1 MHIWNTICSDLTNE
15 KLRQATEKDYQ
26 SKVFTHF
33 YYLLGWYSERVEQQ
47 YQQRV
52 GSNVQYVYPDIVFFA
67 NDEKLFVIEM
77 KQPNHI
83 QTKEDIEQLSS
94 YMKLLPVQFGIYI
107 GEHIELYYKPFDC
120 ENPISVLKIELKAD
134 SDKGKTFVELFKR
147 ENCNIEKLTEFC
159 KSQIEKIDK
168 ENRINEYIN
177 ELTSVT
183 GKELLIDLLT
193 SKLYTDGYTEESV
206 NKIIDNIEIS
216 IINKN
221 QLPNPYKEQVTTPK
235 VIQPIG
241 VFEYKH
247 KNKNNL
253 DYTRYLFNGKGNYG
267 KRRLSLEIVKQ
278 FVQDNPN
285 LTYNQLEDIIPL
297 PIRSLDEIQL
307 WKQTTKDQSKNS
319 RWFEEKDDLMVSN
332 DGIVFAFTTQIGRGN
347 IDKIIDF
354 GRRQGY
360 SIEPIK

>member
-1 MHIWNTICSDLTNE
+1 MNIWNTICSDLTNE

-193 SKLYTDGYTEESV
+193 SKLYSDGYTEESV
-206 NKIIDNIEIS
+206 NKIIDHIEIN

-221 QLPNPYKEQVTTPK
+221 QLHNPYKEQITTPK

-253 DYTRYLFNGKGNYG
+253 DNTHYLFNGKGNYG
-267 KRRLSLEIVKQ
+267 KGRLSLEIVKQ
-278 FVQDNPN
+278 FVHDNPN
-285 LTYNQLEDIIPL
+285 LTYKQLENTIPL
-297 PIRSLDEIQL
+297 SIRSFDEIQL

>member
-67 NDEKLFVIEM
+67 NGEKLFVIEM

-120 ENPISVLKIELKAD
+120 ENPTSVLKIELNAD

-168 ENRINEYIN
+168 ENRINDYIN

-247 KNKNNL
+247 KNKNNH
-253 DYTRYLFNGKGNYG
+253 DNTRYLFNGKGNYG

-278 FVQDNPN
+278 FVRDNPN
-285 LTYNQLEDIIPL
+285 LTYNQLEDTIPL

-307 WKQTTKDQSKNS
+307 WKQTTEDQSKNS

>member
-120 ENPISVLKIELKAD
+120 ENPTSVLKIELKAD

-193 SKLYTDGYTEESV
+193 SKLYSDGYTEESV

-221 QLPNPYKEQVTTPK
+221 QLHNPYKEQVTTPK

-247 KNKNNL
+247 KKK
-253 DYTRYLFNGKGNYG
+253 T
-267 KRRLSLEIVKQ
+267 I
-278 FVQDNPN
+278 
-285 LTYNQLEDIIPL
+285 LTKLVIC
-297 PIRSLDEIQL
+297 
-307 WKQTTKDQSKNS
+307 
-319 RWFEEKDDLMVSN
+319 LMVKE
-332 DGIVFAFTTQIGRGN
+332 IMGN
-347 IDKIIDF
+347 ADCL
-354 GRRQGY
+354 
-360 SIEPIK
+360 

>member
-1 MHIWNTICSDLTNE
+1 MNIWNTICSDLTNE
-15 KLRQATEKDYQ
+15 KLKQATEKDYQ

-193 SKLYTDGYTEESV
+193 SKLYSDGYTEESV
-206 NKIIDNIEIS
+206 NKIIDHIEIN

-221 QLPNPYKEQVTTPK
+221 QLHNPYKEQITTPK

-253 DYTRYLFNGKGNYG
+253 DNTHYLFNGKGNYG
-267 KRRLSLEIVKQ
+267 KGRLSLEIVKQ
-278 FVQDNPN
+278 FVHDNPN
-285 LTYNQLEDIIPL
+285 LTYKQLENTIPL
-297 PIRSLDEIQL
+297 PIRSFDEIQL
-307 WKQTTKDQSKNS
+307 WKQTTKDQSKKR

>member
-206 NKIIDNIEIS
+206 NKIIDNIEIN

-221 QLPNPYKEQVTTPK
+221 QLHNPYKEQITTPK

-253 DYTRYLFNGKGNYG
+253 DKTHYLFNGKGNYG
-267 KRRLSLEIVKQ
+267 KGRLSLEIVKQ

-285 LTYNQLEDIIPL
+285 LSYNQLQDTIPL

-307 WKQTTKDQSKNS
+307 WKQTTKEQSKNS

-332 DGIVFAFTTQIGRGN
+332 DGIVFAFTNQIGRGN

-354 GRRQGY
+354 GIRQGY

>member
-1 MHIWNTICSDLTNE
+1 
-15 KLRQATEKDYQ
+15 
-26 SKVFTHF
+26 
-33 YYLLGWYSERVEQQ
+33 
-47 YQQRV
+47 
-52 GSNVQYVYPDIVFFA
+52 
-67 NDEKLFVIEM
+67 
-77 KQPNHI
+77 
-83 QTKEDIEQLSS
+83 
-94 YMKLLPVQFGIYI
+94 MKLLPVQFGIYI

-120 ENPISVLKIELKAD
+120 ENPTSVLKIELKAD

-221 QLPNPYKEQVTTPK
+221 QLHNPYKEQVTTPK

-253 DYTRYLFNGKGNYG
+253 DKTRYLFNGKGNYG

>member
-193 SKLYTDGYTEESV
+193 SKLYSDGYTEESV

-221 QLPNPYKEQVTTPK
+221 QLHNPYKEQITTPK

-253 DYTRYLFNGKGNYG
+253 DKTHYLFNGKGNYG
-267 KRRLSLEIVKQ
+267 KGRLSLEIVKQ

-285 LTYNQLEDIIPL
+285 LTYNQLQDTIPL
-297 PIRSLDEIQL
+297 PIRSLEEIQL

-332 DGIVFAFTTQIGRGN
+332 DGIVFAFTNQIGRGN

>member
-1 MHIWNTICSDLTNE
+1 MNIWNTICSDLTNE

-67 NDEKLFVIEM
+67 NNEKLFVIEM

-120 ENPISVLKIELKAD
+120 ESPTSVLKIELKAD

-147 ENCNIEKLTEFC
+147 DNCNIEKLTEFC

-168 ENRINEYIN
+168 ENRINDYIN

-193 SKLYTDGYTEESV
+193 SKLYSDGYTEESV
-206 NKIIDNIEIS
+206 NKIIDNIEIN

-221 QLPNPYKEQVTTPK
+221 QLHNPNKEQITTPK

-267 KRRLSLEIVKQ
+267 KGRLSLEIVKQ

-285 LTYNQLEDIIPL
+285 LTYNQLKYTIPL
-297 PIRSLDEIQL
+297 PIWSFEEIQL
-307 WKQTTKDQSKNS
+307 WKQTTKDQSKDR
-319 RWFEEKDDLMVSN
+319 RWFEKKDDLMVSN
-332 DGIVFAFTTQIGRGN
+332 DGIVFAFTRLIGSGN

>member
-1 MHIWNTICSDLTNE
+1 
-15 KLRQATEKDYQ
+15 
-26 SKVFTHF
+26 
-33 YYLLGWYSERVEQQ
+33 
-47 YQQRV
+47 
-52 GSNVQYVYPDIVFFA
+52 
-67 NDEKLFVIEM
+67 
-77 KQPNHI
+77 
-83 QTKEDIEQLSS
+83 
-94 YMKLLPVQFGIYI
+94 MKLLPVQFGIYI

-120 ENPISVLKIELKAD
+120 ENPTSVLKIELKAD

-168 ENRINEYIN
+168 ENRINDYIN

-193 SKLYTDGYTEESV
+193 SKLYSDGYTEESV

-221 QLPNPYKEQVTTPK
+221 QLHNPYKEQITTPK
-235 VIQPIG
+235 VIHPIG

-253 DYTRYLFNGKGNYG
+253 DKTHYLFNGKGNYG
-267 KRRLSLEIVKQ
+267 KGRLSLEIVKQ

-285 LTYNQLEDIIPL
+285 LTYNQLQDTIPL

-332 DGIVFAFTTQIGRGN
+332 DGIVFAFTNQIGRGN

-354 GRRQGY
+354 GIRQGY

>member
-1 MHIWNTICSDLTNE
+1 MNIWNTICSDLTNE

-67 NDEKLFVIEM
+67 NNEKLFVIEM

-107 GEHIELYYKPFDC
+107 GEHIELYYKPFDS
-120 ENPISVLKIELKAD
+120 EIPTSVLKIEFIVN
-134 SDKGKTFVELFKR
+134 SEKGKTFVELFKR
-147 ENCNIEKLTEFC
+147 ENCSLEKLTEFC
-159 KSQIEKIDK
+159 KLQIEKIEK
-168 ENRINEYIN
+168 ENRINDYIN
-177 ELTSVT
+177 ELTSDT
-183 GKELLIDLLT
+183 GKQLLIDLLS
-193 SKLYTDGYTEESV
+193 SKLYTDGYTDESV
-206 NKIIDNIEIS
+206 NKIIDNIEIN
-216 IINKN
+216 ITNKN
-221 QLPNPYKEQVTTPK
+221 QLQNSRKEEITIPK
-235 VIQPIG
+235 VIDSIE

-247 KNKNNL
+247 KNKSNL

-267 KRRLSLEIVKQ
+267 KGRLSLEIVKQ

-285 LTYNQLEDIIPL
+285 LTYNQLKHTIPL
-297 PIRSLDEIQL
+297 PILSFDEIQL
-307 WKQTTKDQSKNS
+307 WKQTTKDQSKNK
-319 RWFEEKDDLMVSN
+319 RWFEEKDDLMVSY
-332 DGIVFAFTTQIGRGN
+332 DRIIFAFTNQIGSGN
-347 IDKIIDF
+347 IGKIIDF

>member
-1 MHIWNTICSDLTNE
+1 MNIWNTICSDLTNE

-33 YYLLGWYSERVEQQ
+33 YYMLGWYSERVEQQ

-67 NDEKLFVIEM
+67 NNEKLFVIEM

-120 ENPISVLKIELKAD
+120 ERPTSVLKIELKAD

-147 ENCNIEKLTEFC
+147 ENCTLEKLTEFC
-159 KSQIEKIDK
+159 KSQIEKIEK
-168 ENRINEYIN
+168 ENRINDYIN
-177 ELTSVT
+177 ELTSDI
-183 GKELLIDLLT
+183 GKQMLIDLLS
-193 SKLYTDGYTEESV
+193 SKLYTDGYTEDSV
-206 NKIIDNIEIS
+206 NKIIDNIEIN
-216 IINKN
+216 ITNKKHRQN
-221 QLPNPYKEQVTTPK
+221 IYKEEISISNE
-235 VIQPIG
+235 IQPIG

-247 KNKNNL
+247 KNNL
-253 DYTRYLFNGKGNYG
+253 DHTRYLFNGKGSFG
-267 KRRLSLEIVKQ
+267 KGRLSLEIVKQ

-285 LTYNQLEDIIPL
+285 LTYNQLKNTIPL
-297 PIRSLDEIQL
+297 PIWSLDEIQL
-307 WKQTTKDQSKNS
+307 WKQTTKDQSKNR
-319 RWFEEKDDLMVSN
+319 RWFEDKDDLMVSY
-332 DGIVFAFTTQIGRGN
+332 DRIIFAFTNQIGSGN